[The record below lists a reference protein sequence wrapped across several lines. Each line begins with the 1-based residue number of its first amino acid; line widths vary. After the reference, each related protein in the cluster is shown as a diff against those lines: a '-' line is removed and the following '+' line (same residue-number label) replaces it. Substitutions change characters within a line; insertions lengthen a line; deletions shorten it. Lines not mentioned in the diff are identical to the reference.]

1 MPLNYDPTK
10 TGYVHSTYS
19 GGMVDGPGI
28 RYVIFFAGCTLRC
41 KYCHNPDTWVASRGT
56 RMSVEELINEIV
68 KYKNHYVRSGGGVT
82 ISGGEPMEQP
92 GFLAEL
98 LKACREHGIHT
109 ALDTSGNV
117 PISTAERIFPLVDLL
132 MFDVKS
138 CTPDTYLHVTGKKIE
153 PTLNALDVAQ
163 RLNVRLWARFVLVP
177 GLTDKVD
184 EIHEMAAV
192 LRKYDNI
199 EKIEVLPF
207 HKAGEYK
214 WDSLVIP
221 YELTN
226 TPPPTLEQVEE
237 VQRIL
242 TFKN

>member
-1 MPLNYDPTK
+1 MLSYDPTK

-28 RYVIFFAGCTLRC
+28 RYVVFFAGCTLRC

-56 RMSVEELINEIV
+56 RTSVQELINEIV
-68 KYKNHYVRSGGGVT
+68 NYKSYYARSGGGVT

-98 LKACREHGIHT
+98 LKACREHGVHT

-117 PISTAERIFPLVDLL
+117 AASTAERIFPLVDLL
-132 MFDVKS
+132 MLDIKS
-138 CTPDTYLHVTGKKIE
+138 CTPETYLNITGKRLDPLLESLKIAQN
-153 PTLNALDVAQ
+153 LNT
-163 RLNVRLWARFVLVP
+163 RTWARFVLVP
-177 GLTDKVD
+177 GLTDDPKELH
-184 EIHEMAAV
+184 EIANV
-192 LRKYDNI
+192 LRQYKNI
-199 EKIEVLPF
+199 EKIEVNPF

-221 YELTN
+221 YELTD
-226 TPPPTLEQVEE
+226 TQPPTPEQIQEA
-237 VQRIL
+237 QQIL
-242 TFKN
+242 NIRE